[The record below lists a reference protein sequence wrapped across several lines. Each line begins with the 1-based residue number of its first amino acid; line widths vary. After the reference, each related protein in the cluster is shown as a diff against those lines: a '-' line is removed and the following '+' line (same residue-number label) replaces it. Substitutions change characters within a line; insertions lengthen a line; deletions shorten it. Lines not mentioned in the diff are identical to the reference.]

1 VAATPGIL
9 PADSP
14 AAAGRYDSMRM
25 GFLSFMYPWG
35 VLLQALAI
43 VHFLRRRPETVWLYV
58 ILFLGPPGALIYILI
73 EVVPDLGLL
82 RHVYDAFGRRKR
94 ITHLE
99 AVVLENPSAGNY
111 EELGDL
117 YLEEEKFARAR
128 ECYDKAISPRTMHQ
142 DPIYR
147 RAVAAIHLNDFS
159 AAVKDLEQVT
169 AREPKYDSYRATALL
184 AHAYANTSRAEEAET
199 LFRQATE
206 MSTLS
211 ETYLNYATFLVSQN
225 RLPEARQWVERILAK
240 KPTMPRY
247 LQRRERPWFRKAS
260 ALLKRLRTVS

>member
-1 VAATPGIL
+1 
-9 PADSP
+9 
-14 AAAGRYDSMRM
+14 M
-25 GFLSFMYPWG
+25 GFIALMYPWG

-43 VHFLRRRPETVWLYV
+43 VHFLRRRPETVWMYV

-94 ITHLE
+94 ISQLE

-117 YLEEEKFARAR
+117 FLEEEKFARAR
-128 ECYDKAISPRTMHQ
+128 ECYDKAISPRTNHL
-142 DPIYR
+142 DPLYR
-147 RAVAAIHLNDFS
+147 RGIAAIHLNDFT
-159 AAVKDLEQVT
+159 AATADLEQVT
-169 AREPKYDSYRATALL
+169 SREPKYDSYRAVALL
-184 AHAYANTSRAEEAET
+184 AHAHANTGRAAEAEA
-199 LFRQATE
+199 LFQQATE
-206 MSTLS
+206 MSTSS
-211 ETYLNYATFLVSQN
+211 ETYLNYATFLASQN
-225 RLPEARQWVERILAK
+225 RNHEARQWAERVLAK

-260 ALLKRLRTVS
+260 ALLKRLKGLG

>member
-1 VAATPGIL
+1 
-9 PADSP
+9 
-14 AAAGRYDSMRM
+14 
-25 GFLSFMYPWG
+25 MYPWG

-43 VHFLRRRPETVWLYV
+43 VHFLRRRPETVWMYV

-94 ITHLE
+94 ITQLE

-117 YLEEEKFARAR
+117 FLEEEKFARAR
-128 ECYDKAISPRTMHQ
+128 ECYDKAISPRTIHQ

-147 RAVAAIHLNDFS
+147 RGVAAIHMNDFT
-159 AAVKDLEQVT
+159 AATADLEHVT
-169 AREPKYDSYRATALL
+169 SREPKYDSYRAVALL
-184 AHAYANTSRAEEAET
+184 AHAYANTNRAAEAEA
-199 LFRQATE
+199 LFHQATE
-206 MSTLS
+206 ISTSS
-211 ETYLNYATFLVSQN
+211 ETYLNYATFLSSQN
-225 RLPEARQWVERILAK
+225 RNQEARQWAERILAK

-247 LQRRERPWFRKAS
+247 LQRRERPWFRKANV
-260 ALLKRLRTVS
+260 LLKRLKGLG